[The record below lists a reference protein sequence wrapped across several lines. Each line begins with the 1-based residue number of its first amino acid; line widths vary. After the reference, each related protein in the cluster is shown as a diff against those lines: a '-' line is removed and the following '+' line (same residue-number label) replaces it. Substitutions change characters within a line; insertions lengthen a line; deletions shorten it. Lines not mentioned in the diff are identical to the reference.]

1 MKYNKQTKAL
11 INKYRLGGK
20 LYSTG
25 GFVLDGEL
33 DKNEQFANN
42 NSNNNQSAN
51 STFGKG
57 LSAFGPMA
65 GELIQFIPEAER
77 TGINK
82 GTSSAA
88 KSAGKMAL
96 QGAAAGAA
104 LGPIGAGVG
113 ALAGGALG
121 LLSQNKINKEIRGE
135 NMAQESDDARSRMN
149 RLDTLSSTTNSDPSM
164 ALAMG
169 GSVYQNDIITPAF
182 LMKKRMLKNGGS
194 LLDGKE
200 IVPTV
205 NPLPLTKYKNGNTH
219 ENGGVAITPN
229 IEVEKGETRFED
241 YVFSNELKIPGS
253 KMTFAQK
260 SKQINAKYKK
270 RENDDLALETKRR
283 EFADLMAINDLV
295 RYDQTK
301 KQERKQNIENTAFN
315 LGIQNGLNEEQAMQF
330 AKGGSIR
337 QLLNN
342 ARKIKTNQF
351 VNRYSGGGPIFPDPT
366 GDPNY
371 TYQYDKEKDDWIG
384 FNKAGKNLGS
394 MKAYT
399 KTINELNTEYPK
411 GRYLD
416 DVVRFK
422 PQDILT
428 EEESQDISSVTNIN
442 DKIAGLSQNKEIK
455 SLGAQKETIA
465 KLNDKADSEKYNY
478 IINRKPHWSNYLAQG
493 AGDLYDVGLGL
504 LAKDKVNFDRVKYED
519 YKPENISYYPAVQ
532 AAQKNA
538 DLGSAEARRYIAAN
552 SSGRGNVL
560 SNFAS
565 NVSGLRS
572 AEGST
577 IGNIL
582 MEEAT
587 ANATARNAALAANAS
602 NRLTQSAT
610 NAEIQMNESIA
621 RQQEKDAKRSAI
633 SQGLHGLAEKYGV
646 YNYDN
651 LAYDSEGNII
661 GMIGTEN
668 IEFLPDKNG
677 KKYKMSYK
685 ASAKKPYT
693 RTITNPTTK
702 TTVTKTEGK

>member
-33 DKNEQFANN
+33 DKNEQFA
-42 NSNNNQSAN
+42 Q

-57 LSAFGPMA
+57 LSTFGPMA
-65 GELIQFIPEAER
+65 GELIQFIPEEER

-96 QGAAAGAA
+96 QGAAAGAT

-149 RLDTLSSTTNSDPSM
+149 RLDILSSTTNSDPSM

-169 GSVYQNDIITPAF
+169 GSIYQNNIITPAF

-301 KQERKQNIENTAFN
+301 KQESKQNIENTAFN
-315 LGIQNGLNEEQAMQF
+315 LGIQNGLNKEQAMQF

-342 ARKIKTNQF
+342 ARKIKTSQSF

-399 KTINELNTEYPK
+399 DTIDKLNTAYPK

-428 EEESQDISSVTNIN
+428 EEESQDISSLTNIN
-442 DKIAGLSQNKEIK
+442 DKIVGLSQNKEIK
-455 SLGAQKETIA
+455 SLNPQKEIIT
-465 KLNDKADSEKYNY
+465 KLGDKIGSEKDNS

-582 MEEAT
+582 MEEAA

-610 NAEIQMNESIA
+610 NAEIQMKESIA

-668 IEFLPDKNG
+668 IEFLPDETG
-677 KKYKMSYK
+677 KRYKMRYK

-693 RTITNPTTK
+693 K
-702 TTVTKTEGK
+702 TVTTPTIKITATKD

>member
-25 GFVLDGEL
+25 GFILDGEL

-42 NSNNNQSAN
+42 NPNNNQFAQ

-57 LSAFGPMA
+57 LSTFGPMA

-96 QGAAAGAA
+96 QGAAAGAM

-113 ALAGGALG
+113 ALAGGAIG

-149 RLDTLSSTTNSDPSM
+149 RLDMLSSTTNSDPSM

-169 GSVYQNDIITPAF
+169 GSIYQNDIITPAF

-200 IVPTV
+200 IVPTI

-219 ENGGVAITPN
+219 ENGGIAITPN

-270 RENDDLALETKRR
+270 RENDDLALETKKR

-301 KQERKQNIENTAFN
+301 KQESKQNIENTAFN

-342 ARKIKTNQF
+342 ARKIKTSQSF

-384 FNKAGKNLGS
+384 FNKVGKNLGS

-399 KTINELNTEYPK
+399 KTINELNTAYPK

-428 EEESQDISSVTNIN
+428 EEESQDISSLTNIN
-442 DKIAGLSQNKEIK
+442 DKIVGLSQNKEIK
-455 SLGAQKETIA
+455 SLNPQKEIIT
-465 KLNDKADSEKYNY
+465 KLGDKTGSEKDNS

-582 MEEAT
+582 MEEAN

-677 KKYKMSYK
+677 KRYKMSYK

-693 RTITNPTTK
+693 K
-702 TTVTKTEGK
+702 TVTTPTIKITATKD

>member
-25 GFVLDGEL
+25 GFILDGEL

-42 NSNNNQSAN
+42 NPNNNQFAQ

-57 LSAFGPMA
+57 LSTFGPMA

-96 QGAAAGAA
+96 QGAAAGAM

-113 ALAGGALG
+113 ALAGGTIG

-169 GSVYQNDIITPAF
+169 GSVYQNNIITPAF

-219 ENGGVAITPN
+219 ENGGIAITPN

-301 KQERKQNIENTAFN
+301 KQESKQNIENTAFN
-315 LGIQNGLNEEQAMQF
+315 LGIQSGLNEEQAMQF

-384 FNKAGKNLGS
+384 FNKVGKNLGS

-399 KTINELNTEYPK
+399 KTINELNTAYPK

-428 EEESQDISSVTNIN
+428 EEESQNISSFTNIN
-442 DKIAGLSQNKEIK
+442 DKIVGLSQNKEIK
-455 SLGAQKETIA
+455 SLGAQKETITKLGDA
-465 KLNDKADSEKYNY
+465 KKYNY

-552 SSGRGNVL
+552 ASGRGNVL

-582 MEEAT
+582 MEEAI

-621 RQQEKDAKRSAI
+621 RQQEKDAKRSAV

-668 IEFLPDKNG
+668 IEFVPDETG
-677 KKYKMSYK
+677 KRYKMRYK
-685 ASAKKPYT
+685 SSAKKPYT

-702 TTVTKTEGK
+702 TTVTKTEG

>member
-42 NSNNNQSAN
+42 NPNNNKFAQ

-57 LSAFGPMA
+57 LSTFGPMA

-96 QGAAAGAA
+96 QGAAAGAM

-113 ALAGGALG
+113 ALAGGAIG

-169 GSVYQNDIITPAF
+169 GSIYQNNIITPAF

-342 ARKIKTNQF
+342 ARKIKTSQSF

-399 KTINELNTEYPK
+399 KTMNELNTAYPK

-428 EEESQDISSVTNIN
+428 EEESQDTSSVTNIN
-442 DKIAGLSQNKEIK
+442 DKIVGLSQNKEIK
-455 SLGAQKETIA
+455 SLNPQKETIT
-465 KLNDKADSEKYNY
+465 KLGDKAGSEKDNS

-552 SSGRGNVL
+552 ASGRGNVL

-582 MEEAT
+582 MEEAL

-610 NAEIQMNESIA
+610 NAEMQMNESIA

-668 IEFLPDKNG
+668 IEFLPDETG
-677 KKYKMSYK
+677 KRYKMKYK

-693 RTITNPTTK
+693 KTVTTPTTK
-702 TTVTKTEGK
+702 ITATKD

>member
-42 NSNNNQSAN
+42 NPNNNQFAN

-57 LSAFGPMA
+57 LSTFGPMA

-96 QGAAAGAA
+96 QGAAAGAM

-113 ALAGGALG
+113 ALAGGAIG

-169 GSVYQNDIITPAF
+169 GSIYQNNIITPAF

-342 ARKIKTNQF
+342 ARKIKTSQSF

-399 KTINELNTEYPK
+399 KTMNELNTAYPK

-428 EEESQDISSVTNIN
+428 EEESQDTSSVTNIN
-442 DKIAGLSQNKEIK
+442 DKIVGLSQNKEIK
-455 SLGAQKETIA
+455 SLNPQKEIIT
-465 KLNDKADSEKYNY
+465 KLGDKKYNS

-552 SSGRGNVL
+552 ASGRGNVL

-582 MEEAT
+582 MEEAL

-610 NAEIQMNESIA
+610 NAEMQMNESIA

-668 IEFLPDKNG
+668 IEFLPDETG
-677 KKYKMSYK
+677 KRYKMKYK

-693 RTITNPTTK
+693 KTVTTPTTK
-702 TTVTKTEGK
+702 ITATKD

>member
-42 NSNNNQSAN
+42 NPNNNQFAN
-51 STFGKG
+51 STFGNG
-57 LSAFGPMA
+57 LSTFGPMA

-82 GTSSAA
+82 GTSSTA

-113 ALAGGALG
+113 ALAGGAVG

-149 RLDTLSSTTNSDPSM
+149 RLDILSSTTNNDPSM

-169 GSVYQNDIITPAF
+169 GSIYQNNIITPAF

-315 LGIQNGLNEEQAMQF
+315 LGIQNGLNKEQAMQF

-342 ARKIKTNQF
+342 ARKIKTSQSF

-399 KTINELNTEYPK
+399 DTIDKLNTAYPK

-428 EEESQDISSVTNIN
+428 EEESQDISSLTNIN
-442 DKIAGLSQNKEIK
+442 DKIVGLSQNKEIK
-455 SLGAQKETIA
+455 SLNPQKEIIT
-465 KLNDKADSEKYNY
+465 KLGDKTGSKKYNS

-582 MEEAT
+582 MEEAA

-602 NRLTQSAT
+602 NRLTQSTT
-610 NAEIQMNESIA
+610 NAEIQMKESIA

-668 IEFLPDKNG
+668 IEFLPDETG
-677 KKYKMSYK
+677 KRYKMRYK

-693 RTITNPTTK
+693 K
-702 TTVTKTEGK
+702 TVTTPTIKITATKD

>member
-42 NSNNNQSAN
+42 NPNNNQFAN

-57 LSAFGPMA
+57 LSTFGPMA
-65 GELIQFIPEAER
+65 GELIQFIPEEER

-96 QGAAAGAA
+96 QGAAAGAM

-113 ALAGGALG
+113 ALAGGAVG

-149 RLDTLSSTTNSDPSM
+149 RLDILSSTTNNDPSM

-169 GSVYQNDIITPAF
+169 GSIYQNNIITPAF

-301 KQERKQNIENTAFN
+301 KQESKQNIENTAFN

-330 AKGGSIR
+330 AKGGSIKK
-337 QLLNN
+337 LINN

-351 VNRYSGGGPIFPDPT
+351 INSYSGGGPIFLDPT

-399 KTINELNTEYPK
+399 DTIDKLNTEYPK

-428 EEESQDISSVTNIN
+428 EEESQDTSSITNIN
-442 DKIAGLSQNKEIK
+442 DKIVGLSQNKEIK
-455 SLGAQKETIA
+455 SLNPQKEIIT
-465 KLNDKADSEKYNY
+465 KLGDKAGSKKYNS

-582 MEEAT
+582 MEEAA

-668 IEFLPDKNG
+668 IEFLPDETG
-677 KKYKMSYK
+677 KRYKMRYK

-693 RTITNPTTK
+693 K
-702 TTVTKTEGK
+702 TVTTPTIKITATKD

>member
-1 MKYNKQTKAL
+1 
-11 INKYRLGGK
+11 
-20 LYSTG
+20 
-25 GFVLDGEL
+25 
-33 DKNEQFANN
+33 
-42 NSNNNQSAN
+42 
-51 STFGKG
+51 
-57 LSAFGPMA
+57 
-65 GELIQFIPEAER
+65 
-77 TGINK
+77 
-82 GTSSAA
+82 
-88 KSAGKMAL
+88 
-96 QGAAAGAA
+96 
-104 LGPIGAGVG
+104 
-113 ALAGGALG
+113 
-121 LLSQNKINKEIRGE
+121 
-135 NMAQESDDARSRMN
+135 
-149 RLDTLSSTTNSDPSM
+149 
-164 ALAMG
+164 
-169 GSVYQNDIITPAF
+169 
-182 LMKKRMLKNGGS
+182 MLKNGGS

-200 IVPTV
+200 IVPTI

-270 RENDDLALETKRR
+270 RENDDLALETKKR

-301 KQERKQNIENTAFN
+301 KQESKQNIENTAFN

-342 ARKIKTNQF
+342 ARKIKTSQSF

-399 KTINELNTEYPK
+399 DTIDKLNTAYPK

-428 EEESQDISSVTNIN
+428 EEESQNISSFTNIN

-455 SLGAQKETIA
+455 SLNPQKEIIT
-465 KLNDKADSEKYNY
+465 KLGDKTGSKKYNF

-582 MEEAT
+582 MEEAN

-621 RQQEKDAKRSAI
+621 RQQEKDAKRSFV

-668 IEFLPDKNG
+668 IEFLPDETG
-677 KKYKMSYK
+677 KRYKMRYK

-693 RTITNPTTK
+693 K
-702 TTVTKTEGK
+702 TVTTPTIKITATKD